1 MTKTLEFYAY
11 PTNQT
16 EKKYFCR
23 MYQVNPENIE
33 LSVFT
38 APKTA
43 EYYSIPVK
51 QKDGFAWKCYK
62 KYVACTSGN
71 AADIMDIFK
80 EFPAY
85 ASATVCRIVFKD
97 R

>member
-1 MTKTLEFYAY
+1 MILEFYAY
-11 PTNQT
+11 PTNQP

-23 MYQVNPENIE
+23 MYQTFPDKID

-38 APKTA
+38 APKKA
-43 EYYSIPVK
+43 DYYTIPVK
-51 QKDGFAWKCYK
+51 QKDGFSWKCFKRYL
-62 KYVACTSGN
+62 ACDSGN
-71 AADIMDIFK
+71 AADIMKLFQ